1 MDLGAPI
8 LDVSVTTSTAGG
20 SASST
25 PAPAV
30 SIVNMTGG
38 TVTAPGYTPII
49 ISKTITNDLTMAGAA
64 AAVATIQINAD
75 YSTAAT
81 SNTAS
86 TGTYVSRDRAGTNS
100 YDAVTTGGGKFD
112 PNVEVIMKKQSGG
125 PPSKT

>member
-8 LDVSVTTSTAGG
+8 LDALVTTSTAGG

-30 SIVNMTGG
+30 SIVTGG
-38 TVTAPGYTPII
+38 TVSAPGYTPII

-75 YSTAAT
+75 YSTAAN
-81 SNTAS
+81 SSTAS
-86 TGTYVSRDRAGTNS
+86 TGAYVSRDRAGTDS

-112 PNVEVIMKKQSGG
+112 PNVDII
-125 PPSKT
+125 

>member
-30 SIVNMTGG
+30 SIVTGG
-38 TVTAPGYTPII
+38 TVSAPGYTPII

-64 AAVATIQINAD
+64 AAVATITPPPPPQVQHQLEP
-75 YSTAAT
+75 
-81 SNTAS
+81 
-86 TGTYVSRDRAGTNS
+86 TYRKIELEQTLTMPSPLEVENS
-100 YDAVTTGGGKFD
+100 IQTLKLFEKAIGWIT
-112 PNVEVIMKKQSGG
+112 
-125 PPSKT
+125 